1 MPQALGSIRTRIGQ
15 IGIVNRLL
23 IASLLAVALAVAA
36 VQAWTIRGVAGSARD
51 GVQRSLETNLALAKE
66 ELGALGTGW
75 RLADGALTLGGR
87 PAADGEELMRRVTA
101 IAGGTVTLYAGDR
114 PVASGAPNPA
124 RLEEPARQAVL
135 LRGETLRGTATIAGT
150 PHATLQEPIRDAE
163 GRTLG
168 VLSVA
173 YPTAG
178 ADAMVRRLIA
188 ESAGAGLLVILVVGA
203 ARWFILR
210 STMRPLSTLATAVRA
225 IAEGDLG
232 RPAPCADRTDQLGE
246 IGRAVETLR
255 ESALRTRAL
264 EAQVNGERAA
274 KDRRQE
280 AMDRLTQDFGTSVSG
295 VLSSLGRTAEAM
307 RGTAGEM
314 AEAATRTR
322 EDIASTAEDAETSSR
337 SLAQV
342 AAATEE
348 MSASVNEI
356 ARQVTEAAT
365 AARAAVEQAR
375 STDTTVQGLSAA
387 AEAIGDVVRLISDIA
402 GQTNLLALNA
412 TIEAARAGEA
422 GRGFAVVASE
432 VKTLAAQTAQATGRI
447 GDQIAAIQAASGE
460 AVRAVRGVAGA
471 IDRVSDVAA
480 AIAEAVDQQGA
491 ATREIASQVQ
501 HVARSTDNATRAMRD
516 VTALAERSGAA
527 GGAVL
532 DTSGEV
538 SGLSRSL
545 REEVD
550 HFLAAMRSSE
560 TNGDRRRY
568 ERVDGRRTPVRLR
581 CATHGTFDTVLNDI
595 SLGGAALP
603 CDWPCEIGA
612 EVLLDLPGAE
622 GPARA
627 RVVSVREGL
636 LAIAFRQDPA
646 TIERVGRILDRLGA
660 EPAVRRAA

>member
-1 MPQALGSIRTRIGQ
+1 MPQALRSIRKRIGQ
-15 IGIVNRLL
+15 VGIVNRLL
-23 IASLLAVALAVAA
+23 VASLLAVALAVAA
-36 VQAWTIRGVAGSARD
+36 VQAWTIRGVAGSVEE

-66 ELGALGTGW
+66 ELGTLGTGW
-75 RLADGALTLGGR
+75 RMSNGALTLGGK
-87 PAADGEELMRRVTA
+87 PVAAHEELLRRVTA
-101 IAGGTVTLYAGDR
+101 IAGATVTLYAGEG
-114 PVASGAPNPA
+114 PVASGTPAPA
-124 RLEEPARQAVL
+124 VLDDAARQAVL
-135 LRGETLRGTATIAGT
+135 GRGETLRGTATIAGAR
-150 PHATLQEPIRDAE
+150 HATVQDPIRDAD
-163 GRTLG
+163 GRTIG
-168 VLSVA
+168 VLAVA
-173 YPTAG
+173 FPTA
-178 ADAMVRRLIA
+178 AAEAVVSRLIT
-188 ESAGAGLLVILVVGA
+188 ESAIAGLLVILVVGA

-210 STMRPLSTLATAVRA
+210 STMRPLSNLATAVRA
-225 IAEGDLG
+225 IAGGELD

-255 ESALRTRAL
+255 ESALRARTL

-295 VLSSLGRTAEAM
+295 VLTSLGRTAETM

-314 AEAATRTR
+314 AEAAGQTRR
-322 EDIASTAEDAETSSR
+322 DMASTAAEAETSSQ

-348 MSASVNEI
+348 MSASVGEI
-356 ARQVTEAAT
+356 ARQVTEAAA
-365 AARAAVEQAR
+365 AARDAVEQAR

-387 AEAIGDVVRLISDIA
+387 AEQIGDVVRLISDIA

-432 VKTLAAQTAQATGRI
+432 VKTLAAQTAQATDRI
-447 GDQIAAIQAASGE
+447 GSQISAIQAASGE

-501 HVARSTDNATRAMRD
+501 HVARSTDNATNAMRD
-516 VTALAERSGAA
+516 VTAMAERSGAA
-527 GGAVL
+527 SQAVL

-545 REEVD
+545 RDEVD

-560 TNGDRRRY
+560 RNGERRRY
-568 ERVDGRRTPVRLR
+568 ERISGRDLPVRLR
-581 CATHGTFDTVLNDI
+581 CATHGTFETVLRDI

-603 CDWPCEIGA
+603 CNWPCEVGA

-622 GPARA
+622 GPAHA
-627 RVVSVREGL
+627 RVVSTREGL
-636 LAIAFRQDPA
+636 LAIAFRQDPG
-646 TIERVGRILDRLGA
+646 TMQRVSRILDRLGA
-660 EPAVRRAA
+660 DLSGQRAA